1 MPCRRY
7 LDGCILYLLS
17 QLSLPFSSLLTQ
29 IFHPICLASVSGVC
43 LVACQVDVI
52 PTLTDKA
59 RLVQRNTR
67 TKEKGDS
74 GLPRPFSGM
83 GNTMFLSYPLVSKN
97 PSNS

>member
-7 LDGCILYLLS
+7 LDGCILYLSFLK
-17 QLSLPFSSLLTQ
+17 LTLPCFLTLAWQ
-29 IFHPICLASVSGVC
+29 ILWPRQIGFNHCLASMSGVC
-43 LVACQVDVI
+43 LVVWQVDVI

-74 GLPRPFSGM
+74 GLPRPFSGI
-83 GNTMFLSYPLVSKN
+83 GKCSFSTHYS
-97 PSNS
+97 